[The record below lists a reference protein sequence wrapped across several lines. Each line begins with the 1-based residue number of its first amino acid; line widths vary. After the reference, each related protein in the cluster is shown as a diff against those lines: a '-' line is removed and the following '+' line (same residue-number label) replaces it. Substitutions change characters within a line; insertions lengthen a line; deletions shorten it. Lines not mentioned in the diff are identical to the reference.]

1 MNVSTMGGRTVAVA
15 LAAALA
21 GACTPAPV
29 SQPEAGAAPPLPA
42 AGAPAPQPGA
52 AAQAPQPSAAA
63 PAPVPQPASAG
74 APAAG
79 TDVLARDIL
88 MRMARFLST
97 QPSFG
102 VSVIS
107 AYDVVQASGQKIEF
121 AERRKL
127 VVSRPDR
134 LRVETERSDG
144 VRTAVLFTGSEI
156 TLVDQTNRVYATER
170 QPAGGLDEAIL
181 HFVSDLKMRL
191 PLAVLLMQ
199 RLPGELERRVR
210 SIVYVEKTNLLGPPA
225 HHLAAR
231 GDTVDMQV
239 WVADGAQPLPV
250 RVVLTYK
257 DAPGQPE
264 FRAQFAD
271 WNLTPLITDS
281 AFRPQLPAGAQKILF
296 TAQLAA
302 ARAPVQGGKP

>member
-1 MNVSTMGGRTVAVA
+1 
-15 LAAALA
+15 
-21 GACTPAPV
+21 V
-29 SQPEAGAAPPLPA
+29 SQP
-42 AGAPAPQPGA
+42 
-52 AAQAPQPSAAA
+52 AA
-63 PAPVPQPASAG
+63 PAP
-74 APAAG
+74 APAASS
-79 TDVLARDIL
+79 DALARDIL

-102 VSVIS
+102 VSVFS
-107 AYDVVQASGQKIEF
+107 AYDVVQESGQKIEF

-127 VVSRPDR
+127 VVNRPDR

-144 VRTAVLFTGSEI
+144 AHTAVLFTGSEI

-170 QPAGGLDEAIL
+170 QPPGGLDQGIL

-191 PLAVLLMQ
+191 PLAMLLMQ
-199 RLPGELERRVR
+199 RLPAEFERRVR
-210 SIVYVEKTNLLGPPA
+210 SIIYVEKTNLLGTPT

-231 GDTVDMQV
+231 GDTVDLQV
-239 WVADGAQPLPV
+239 WVTDGAQPLPL

-271 WNLTPLITDS
+271 WNMAPPVTD
-281 AFRPQLPAGAQKILF
+281 ATFRPQLPDGAHKVLF

-302 ARAPVQGGKP
+302 ARAPGQDGKP